1 VGKTTMGK
9 ENRNNRGAS
18 INWANAEINF
28 NKSLVAQN
36 VFVWQTQDIDMPMCA
51 FVCVVSI
58 ATICVC
64 VCE

>member
-36 VFVWQTQDIDMPMCA
+36 VFVWQTQDIKRNGSVNKEA
-51 FVCVVSI
+51 S
-58 ATICVC
+58 
-64 VCE
+64 

>member
-36 VFVWQTQDIDMPMCA
+36 VFVWQTQDI
-51 FVCVVSI
+51 VVSI